1 MIGIIVT
8 GHGNF
13 ASGLESNLNL
23 IIGNVD
29 NIIAIDFEKS
39 DSPDSLE
46 SKIDNAI
53 EKLSNCSGI
62 ILFTDLL
69 NGTPFNVAI
78 KKAVSNQKIRL
89 VYGVN
94 AAMLLELSTKMS
106 FSDSLDDMVNEAI
119 ETGKQ
124 QIGLFTVK
132 KSIEEDEL

>member
-8 GHGNF
+8 GHGSF

-23 IIGNVD
+23 IVGNVD
-29 NIIAIDFEKS
+29 NIIAIDFEKE

-53 EKLSNCSGI
+53 KKLSNCSGI
-62 ILFTDLL
+62 IIFTDLL
-69 NGTPFNVAI
+69 NGTPFNVAV
-78 KKAVSNQKIRL
+78 KKVMSNHKTRL
-89 VYGVN
+89 VYGIN
-94 AAMLLELSTKMS
+94 AAMLLELSTKIS
-106 FSDSLDDMVNEAI
+106 FSDSLDDMVSEAI

>member
-1 MIGIIVT
+1 MIGIIIT

-23 IIGNVD
+23 IVGNVD

-46 SKIDNAI
+46 SKMDSAID
-53 EKLSNCSGI
+53 KLKNCSGI
-62 ILFTDLL
+62 IIFTDLL
-69 NGTPFNVAI
+69 NGTPFNIAV
-78 KKAVSNQKIRL
+78 KKVVSNQKLRL

-94 AAMLLELSTKMS
+94 AAMLLELSTKIG
-106 FSDSLDDMVNEAI
+106 FSDSLDDTANEAV

-124 QIGLFTVK
+124 QVGLFTIKENV
-132 KSIEEDEL
+132 EEDEL